1 MKIRKLTALFLCVGF
16 VAWVSFGAMEDGS
29 DSPNPVKTME
39 QAWKSALEKFG
50 DDQENTKKVVDFYKS
65 NFSEKIKYLEKEV
78 KCDLERVVEELNA
91 DLGECSGL
99 LGMKDD
105 NPEEFKKSL
114 EYIKLRV
121 KTDLLGV
128 KIHDLK
134 EKDADKNKAEIEKA
148 EKELKS
154 ELSKLFDMKL
164 LREKDELKN
173 LENDVEKL
181 RHHIKQREENREKII
196 DKKIKDLTGVE
207 ENLEF

>member
-1 MKIRKLTALFLCVGF
+1 MKIGKLTALFLCGGLF
-16 VAWVSFGAMEDGS
+16 AWAGFGAMEDGS
-29 DSPNPVKTME
+29 DSSKPVKTME
-39 QAWKSALEKFG
+39 QAWAAALERFG

-65 NFSEKIKYLEKEV
+65 NFPEKIKFLEMEIKGGPD
-78 KCDLERVVEELNA
+78 KVVEELNA
-91 DLGECSGL
+91 DLGECNML

-128 KIHDLK
+128 KIRDLK
-134 EKDADKNKAEIEKA
+134 EKDAYKNTAEIEKT

-154 ELSKLFDMKL
+154 ELNKLFDMKL
-164 LREKDELKN
+164 GREKDELKN
-173 LENDVEKL
+173 LENDIEKL
-181 RHHIKQREENREKII
+181 RHHIKQRMENREKII

>member
-1 MKIRKLTALFLCVGF
+1 
-16 VAWVSFGAMEDGS
+16 MEDGS
-29 DSPNPVKTME
+29 DSSKPVKTME
-39 QAWKSALEKFG
+39 QAWQAALEKFG

-65 NFSEKIKYLEKEV
+65 NFSEKIKYLEKEI
-78 KCDLERVVEELNA
+78 KGDSDKVVEELNA
-91 DLGECSGL
+91 DLGECNGL

-105 NPEEFKKSL
+105 NPEEFKKSF

-134 EKDADKNKAEIEKA
+134 EKDADKNKAEIEKV
-148 EKELKS
+148 EKELKA
-154 ELSKLFDMKL
+154 ELNKLFDMKL
-164 LREKDELKN
+164 CREKDELKN
-173 LENDVEKL
+173 LENNMEKL
-181 RHHIKQREENREKII
+181 RHHIKQREESREKII